1 MMVRKASTGTRV
13 QCADTGNNNRTL
25 IARFFRPSQID
36 LARQNSGSQESIR
49 SQEIEFF
56 LSSHDNIK
64 AERTS
69 RVALHSMSPS
79 NMPERKTASP
89 AEVVFLSVECFAVL
103 FHDGVR
109 NLWKIVFTSCSI
121 FSIESTHC
129 LFFPGRLE
137 NKIYIGLSF
146 QESIRTHFQT
156 AARSSCAAVDT
167 IRRTLPIDII
177 RDDCARGWRMML
189 KPAIIFGFRL
199 IRDIFVRVLA
209 VGLYVLGTF
218 FPFVGQLLWPT
229 VRPDT
234 GAAKY
239 ESIKDETHGST
250 IEMNDDVSFVSD
262 LSNDQALL
270 SPVVKTPVPQNL
282 DSFTVSIYSATS
294 PLSTVSEDEGGT
306 SNTRQIAS
314 LVAPEGV
321 AQSPE
326 ERPPQLPTDADED
339 TEEDIS
345 ISILVNPFPTT
356 FQRHPI
362 EAIRS
367 KWNHYADMEERGV
380 LVAPRY
386 RTKVLQRKTE

>member
-1 MMVRKASTGTRV
+1 
-13 QCADTGNNNRTL
+13 
-25 IARFFRPSQID
+25 
-36 LARQNSGSQESIR
+36 LARQKSGSQESIR

-56 LSSHDNIK
+56 LSSNDNIK
-64 AERTS
+64 AEGPS
-69 RVALHSMSPS
+69 RVTLLRMSPT
-79 NMPERKTASP
+79 NMLERKTASP
-89 AEVVFLSVECFAVL
+89 GEVVFLSVECFAVL

-121 FSIESTHC
+121 FFRDSAHC
-129 LFFPGRLE
+129 IFPGRLE
-137 NKIYIGLSF
+137 SNIHRGLSF
-146 QESIRTHFQT
+146 RESVRTHFQT
-156 AARSSCAAVDT
+156 AARKSCSAVDT
-167 IRRTLPIDII
+167 IRRTLPIDVI

-189 KPAIIFGFRL
+189 KPAILFGFRL
-199 IRDIFVRVLA
+199 IRDIFMRILA
-209 VGLYVLGTF
+209 VGLHVLGSF

-239 ESIKDETHGST
+239 ESIKNEIHGST
-250 IEMNDDVSFVSD
+250 IEMSDAVSFISD

-282 DSFTVSIYSATS
+282 DSFTVSMYSATS

-306 SNTRQIAS
+306 SNTRKSAS
-314 LVAPEGV
+314 MVAPEVV
-321 AQSPE
+321 AQSPV
-326 ERPPQLPTDADED
+326 ERPPQMPTDADED
-339 TEEDIS
+339 TEEDILES
-345 ISILVNPFPTT
+345 IPVNPFPTT

-367 KWNHYADMEERGV
+367 KWNHYADMEQRGV

-386 RTKVLQRKTE
+386 RTKLMQRKTE